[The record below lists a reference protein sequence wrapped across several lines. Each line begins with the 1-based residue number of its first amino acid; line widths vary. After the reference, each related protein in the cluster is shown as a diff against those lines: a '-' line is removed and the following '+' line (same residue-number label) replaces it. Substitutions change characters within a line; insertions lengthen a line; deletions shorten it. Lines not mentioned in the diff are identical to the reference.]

1 MPFSQLSVHVYTASI
16 SSVERRARP
25 MTPPSRSRRLLAI
38 EGGGTTWVASVV
50 ELGPGESVEDPTG
63 EVDVRSRARATR
75 AEFATTTPR
84 ETLATIRE
92 WIEANAREV
101 DAIGVATFGPVD
113 VRVDR
118 DTYGYI
124 TTTPKPGWANTDVLG
139 GLFGEEGD
147 DAWRSHAR
155 LKTRGGIPIGFDTDV
170 NAPAMAEYARFRRQ
184 SDEPEKTSC
193 CYVTVG
199 TGVGV
204 GIVVNGLPV
213 HGILHPEAGHVHV
226 KSLEGDD
233 FPGTCPFHGNC
244 VEGMVSSGALAKRRQ
259 VDPRDL
265 VSLPDDD
272 PVWDACAHYLAG
284 LCVTLSLTLS
294 PERIVLGGGVMQRS
308 CLFPKVR
315 ERIPQLLAGYMS
327 LDELVTKDGLA
338 NYVVPSDCGN
348 DAGLIGAFFLADF
361 ALCK

>member
-1 MPFSQLSVHVYTASI
+1 MY
-16 SSVERRARP
+16 RA
-25 MTPPSRSRRLLAI
+25 TTHRSRRLLAI

-50 ELGPGESVEDPTG
+50 ELAPGESVEDPTG
-63 EVDVRSRARATR
+63 EVDVPSRVRATR
-75 AEFATTTPR
+75 AEFPTTTPR

-155 LKTRGGIPIGFDTDV
+155 LKTKGGIPIGFDTDV

-184 SDEPEKTSC
+184 SNEVEKTSC

-204 GIVVNGLPV
+204 GIVVNG
-213 HGILHPEAGHVHV
+213 
-226 KSLEGDD
+226 
-233 FPGTCPFHGNC
+233 
-244 VEGMVSSGALAKRRQ
+244 
-259 VDPRDL
+259 
-265 VSLPDDD
+265 
-272 PVWDACAHYLAG
+272 
-284 LCVTLSLTLS
+284 
-294 PERIVLGGGVMQRS
+294 
-308 CLFPKVR
+308 
-315 ERIPQLLAGYMS
+315 
-327 LDELVTKDGLA
+327 
-338 NYVVPSDCGN
+338 
-348 DAGLIGAFFLADF
+348 
-361 ALCK
+361 